1 MKSCVVN
8 SEGGSR
14 SGAID
19 PLQTRP
25 EGSKIGLL
33 SPETLD
39 LDLKNAIFG
48 PKFESSKTLS
58 GTSPECL
65 EDIGVS
71 KSVRTVPVTTLILCL
86 NQEYSKTVR

>member
-1 MKSCVVN
+1 MVS

-14 SGAID
+14 CGAID
-19 PLQTRP
+19 PLQTRL
-25 EGSKIGLL
+25 EGPKTSLMAPK
-33 SPETLD
+33 TLD

-71 KSVRTVPVTTLILCL
+71 KSVRTVPVPSRVHK
-86 NQEYSKTVR
+86 EVP